1 MADASQPVKK
11 SANKAKEV
19 EDYPD
24 DHLAAGDETIL
35 LVDDEQVIIDVARDM
50 LEILGYQVIVSQSGQ
65 DAIDIFT
72 QQKDEIDLVIL
83 DMVMPGMGGGAAF
96 DALRAINPAVKII
109 LSSGYSVDG
118 VARTILDRG
127 CNGFIQKPFLLAE
140 LSRKIREIL

>member
-1 MADASQPVKK
+1 MVKK
-11 SANKAKEV
+11 G
-19 EDYPD
+19 
-24 DHLAAGDETIL
+24 L
-35 LVDDEQVIIDVARDM
+35 
-50 LEILGYQVIVSQSGQ
+50 
-65 DAIDIFT
+65 
-72 QQKDEIDLVIL
+72 IDLVIL

>member
-1 MADASQPVKK
+1 VIHLPASQKDVPLQSPV
-11 SANKAKEV
+11 
-19 EDYPD
+19 PD
-24 DHLAAGDETIL
+24 EMVGGREGIL
-35 LVDDEQVIIDVARDM
+35 LVDDEKDVAEVARDL
-50 LEILGYQVIVSQSGQ
+50 LEALGYRVYPVGSGQ
-65 DAIDIFT
+65 EALAVYMEKRS
-72 QQKDEIDLVIL
+72 QIDLVIL